1 MEFIT
6 DNATPLLW
14 GLGILQVVGLVVI
27 WPCLV
32 VAKRAGG
39 EE

>member
-1 MEFIT
+1 MSFLVEY
-6 DNATPLLW
+6 ATPLLW

-27 WPCLV
+27 WPCL
-32 VAKRAGG
+32 AMSKLAGG